1 MCASEGCGKHPD
13 CHPRPSCDGRSVGHM
28 GHLPVSLLSA
38 AVPHVPWVT
47 PWGLGTPY
55 QSSGPL
61 WGLGKHSIGCKCPM
75 GSRHPPT
82 LAEGTLL
89 GWAPSSE
96 GEGHPTG
103 LGISW
108 GLGTTCR
115 GGHPMKPTQPIGW
128 TPHAVWALP
137 GWGQRTLY
145 GLRGSQ
151 SSVWLPCGV
160 QAPHSE
166 VKHALWVWAPHKARA
181 PESRAIFTLWSEVP
195 PWGPCTSQPG
205 DGHPLGLVTPWRS
218 NGQPGR
224 SRHPPAAQ
232 MAPCELRL
240 TLQGLATLQPGD
252 RKSTSSVGSGYPT
265 VE

>member
-115 GGHPMKPTQPIGW
+115 VGTPHEAHTAHRMDTPCSLGTPRVGTADTLW
-128 TPHAVWALP
+128 TP
-137 GWGQRTLY
+137 RI
-145 GLRGSQ
+145 
-151 SSVWLPCGV
+151 
-160 QAPHSE
+160 SE
-166 VKHALWVWAPHKARA
+166 QCVV
-181 PESRAIFTLWSEVP
+181 TLW
-195 PWGPCTSQPG
+195 GPG
-205 DGHPLGLVTPWRS
+205 TP
-218 NGQPGR
+218 Q
-224 SRHPPAAQ
+224 
-232 MAPCELRL
+232 
-240 TLQGLATLQPGD
+240 
-252 RKSTSSVGSGYPT
+252 
-265 VE
+265 